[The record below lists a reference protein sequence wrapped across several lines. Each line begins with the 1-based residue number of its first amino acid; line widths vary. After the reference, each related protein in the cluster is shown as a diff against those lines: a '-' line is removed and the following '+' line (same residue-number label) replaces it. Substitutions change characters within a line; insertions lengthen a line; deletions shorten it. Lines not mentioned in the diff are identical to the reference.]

1 MTARRLT
8 ASAITALYLFIA
20 AGCGGS
26 STPST
31 AGSGTPS
38 AKQSSTYGSFTAAQ
52 PGQLTV
58 ATNLPGPGFFDG
70 DTPEDIHGGFEYAM
84 AKEIA
89 KRLGLPTVKV
99 VNVSWDALV
108 AGQAKGFDLALST
121 INITPER
128 QKVVDFSVPYFN
140 SEQGVLVRAGT
151 KVDQS
156 NVKSLRWGAQ
166 SSSTSQDFL
175 NKTLKP
181 DHEPRVYQDAPSMF
195 AALASKQI
203 DAVLLD
209 TVAVLAQAKQSAG
222 ALEVVGQFKTGGVY
236 GALFPKGD
244 PNEGALNNVIKE
256 LKSDGTLNRLSAE
269 ILAPAFGQDPNK
281 VPYLTP

>member
-8 ASAITALYLFIA
+8 ASAITTLCLVMAV
-20 AGCGGS
+20 GCGGS

-31 AGSGTPS
+31 PESE
-38 AKQSSTYGSFTAAQ
+38 AKQRYGSFTAAV

-108 AGQAKGFDLALST
+108 AGQTEGFDLALST

-140 SEQGVLVRAGT
+140 SEQGVLVRSGT

-156 NVKSLRWGAQ
+156 NLTSLRWGVQ
-166 SSSTSQDFL
+166 SSSTSQAFL
-175 NKTLKP
+175 TTKIKP
-181 DHEPRVYQDAPSMF
+181 QREPSVYQDSASMV
-195 AALASKQI
+195 AALASQQI

-209 TVAVLAQAKQSAG
+209 TVVVLAQAKESAG
-222 ALEVVGQFKTGGVY
+222 ALQVVGQFKTGGVY

-244 PNEGALNNVIKE
+244 PNSAALNNVIKE
-256 LKSDGTLNRLSAE
+256 LKSDGTLARLSAE
-269 ILAPAFGQDPNK
+269 ILAPAFGEDPNK